1 MITPADI
8 AKLPKADI
16 YTVEQKRMLEL
27 EKAMQIKTACDEAK
41 KPAIDAFKKR
51 MNKRKAVKSKFFD
64 KVVKPVWL
72 ALYEA
77 YFMGEDRKRAKAL
90 GLTLEEAY
98 ALYLP
103 HKLSPK
109 KGTGK

>member
-1 MITPADI
+1 MATPADI
-8 AKLPKADI
+8 ANKVSPL
-16 YTVEQKRMLEL
+16 YTVEVERRIEAERLLREHAL
-27 EKAMQIKTACDEAK
+27 ANEAK
-41 KPAIDAFKKR
+41 AEKVDAFKTR
-51 MNKRKAVKSKFFD
+51 MGKKKYKQSKFFD
-64 KVVKPVWL
+64 KVVKPIWL
-72 ALYEA
+72 AVYEA

-109 KGTGK
+109 KRTKK